1 MIKSEKKYR
10 KENKRKME
18 FMKKLNRMDDFIIS
32 LKRKIKST
40 EDQIDTIDK
49 EGLSVTEYSLDKTDV
64 PRLKKENKDLWEI
77 IIDIEILKGYYEVWK
92 KR

>member
-32 LKRKIKST
+32 LKRKIKAT

-77 IIDIEILKGYYEVWK
+77 IQDIEILKGYYEIWK
-92 KR
+92 KK

>member
-77 IIDIEILKGYYEVWK
+77 IQDIEILKGYYEIWK
-92 KR
+92 KK